1 MNRLNGPSS
10 AGGRVRHK
18 VGMGGTRALTLEW
31 RSPDTGEIR
40 MMRRVAATL
49 LWLGPACVAMPAL
62 AQVTTD
68 PAALPAGAYKLETAH
83 SQLLFSIAH
92 LGLTDYYGR
101 FDKLSGTL
109 HFDPHQPEH
118 STVSVSVDPA
128 SVDTPSADLNRELS
142 GPDVFDA
149 QKFPEATFHS
159 TTVTRTGPT
168 TGQIV
173 GDLTLHGVT
182 RKVTLLATFSGG
194 APDPL
199 SGGTAVG
206 FRATG
211 KIKRSDFGI
220 TSMRWEPMVG
230 DDVTLI
236 IDAMFDSEGS

>member
-1 MNRLNGPSS
+1 MQ
-10 AGGRVRHK
+10 
-18 VGMGGTRALTLEW
+18 
-31 RSPDTGEIR
+31 EIR
-40 MMRRVAATL
+40 MTRRVAAAL
-49 LWLGPACVAMPAL
+49 LCLGSVSIAGPAL

-68 PAALPAGAYKLETAH
+68 PAALPAGVYKLETAH

-101 FDKLSGTL
+101 FDRLSGTL
-109 HFDPHQPEH
+109 HFDPHQPER
-118 STVSVSVDPA
+118 STVTVSVDPT

-142 GPDVFDA
+142 GPDVFDV
-149 QKFPEATFHS
+149 QKFPEATFRS
-159 TTVTRTGPT
+159 TTVTRTGPS
-168 TGQIV
+168 TGQMV

-182 RKVTLLATFSGG
+182 RRVTLLVTFSGG

-220 TSMRWEPMVG
+220 TGMRWEPLVG

-236 IDAMFDSEGS
+236 INAMFDSEGS

>member
-1 MNRLNGPSS
+1 MARF
-10 AGGRVRHK
+10 
-18 VGMGGTRALTLEW
+18 LTQ
-31 RSPDTGEIR
+31 EIR
-40 MMRRVAATL
+40 MTRRSAAALFALGVALVAS
-49 LWLGPACVAMPAL
+49 PAF

-68 PAALPAGAYKLETAH
+68 PATLPAGAYRLETAH

-109 HFDPHQPEH
+109 NFDPHAPER
-118 STVSVSVDPA
+118 STVSVIVDPA
-128 SVDTPSADLNRELS
+128 SVDTPSADLNSELS

-149 QKFPEATFHS
+149 QKFPQATFRS
-159 TTVTRTGPT
+159 VSVTRTGPAS
-168 TGQIV
+168 GKMV
-173 GDLTLHGVT
+173 GDLTLRGVT
-182 RKVTLLATFSGG
+182 RKVTLLVTFSGG

-211 KIKRSDFGI
+211 TIKRSDFGI
-220 TSMRWEPMVG
+220 TGMRWEPLVG

>member
-1 MNRLNGPSS
+1 M
-10 AGGRVRHK
+10 
-18 VGMGGTRALTLEW
+18 T
-31 RSPDTGEIR
+31 
-40 MMRRVAATL
+40 RRVAATL
-49 LWLGPACVAMPAL
+49 FWLGSLLAAAPAL

-68 PAALPAGAYKLETAH
+68 PAAMPAGTYKLETAH

-101 FDKLSGTL
+101 FDRLSGTL
-109 HFDPHQPEH
+109 HFDPRQPER
-118 STVSVSVDPA
+118 STVTVGVDPA
-128 SVDTPSADLNRELS
+128 SIDTPSADLNRELS

-149 QKFPEATFHS
+149 AKFPEATFRS
-159 TTVTRTGPT
+159 LSVTRTGAA

-182 RKVTLLATFSGG
+182 RKVTLLVTFSGG

-220 TSMRWEPMVG
+220 TGMRWEPLVG

-236 IDAMFDSEGS
+236 INAMFDSQEN

>member
-1 MNRLNGPSS
+1 M
-10 AGGRVRHK
+10 
-18 VGMGGTRALTLEW
+18 T
-31 RSPDTGEIR
+31 
-40 MMRRVAATL
+40 RRVAAAL
-49 LWLGPACVAMPAL
+49 LCLGSVSAAAPAL

-68 PAALPAGAYKLETAH
+68 PAAIPAGAYRLETAH

-109 HFDPHQPEH
+109 HFDPHNPEH
-118 STVSVSVDPA
+118 STVAVSVDPS

-149 QKFPEATFHS
+149 QKFPQATFRS
-159 TTVTRTGPT
+159 TAVTRTGPS

-182 RKVTLLATFSGG
+182 RKVTLIATFSGG

-220 TSMRWEPMVG
+220 TGMRWEPMVG

-236 IDAMFDSEGS
+236 INAMFDSEGN